1 MMTRDI
7 EEVVLVDRAD
17 QRIGVAEKLTAHR
30 TASLHRAFSIFV
42 FNSAGSVLLQ
52 RRAYTKYHLAGL
64 WSNTCCS
71 HPRPDEATNAAAL
84 RRLQEEMGFAC
95 PLESA
100 FAFIY
105 RADVGGGLI
114 EHEYD
119 HVFIGRYDALPCP
132 DPREVA
138 EWKWMNARQLSA
150 ELASN
155 PGAYT
160 FWLHVAWRELGVHL
174 GGWDVDSRARRDD
187 SGDDRHQS
195 EGRRDG

>member
-1 MMTRDI
+1 MTRDV

-17 QRIGVAEKLTAHR
+17 QRIGVADKLTAHR
-30 TASLHRAFSIFV
+30 TALLHRAFSIFV
-42 FNSAGSVLLQ
+42 FNSAGDVLLQ
-52 RRAYTKYHLAGL
+52 RRAYTKYHSAGL

-71 HPRPDEATNAAAL
+71 HPRPGEPTNAAAL
-84 RRLQEEMGFAC
+84 RRLQEEMGFTC

-119 HVFIGRYDALPCP
+119 HVFIGRCDALPSP

-138 EWKWMNARQLSA
+138 EWKWLSPARLSA
-150 ELASN
+150 ELARN

-160 FWLHVAWRELGVHL
+160 FWLQVAWRELGVHL
-174 GGWDVDSRARRDD
+174 GRWDADGGACRHDGSDGRHESECYRDD
-187 SGDDRHQS
+187 
-195 EGRRDG
+195 